1 MSAKCC
7 EIRPMVEG
15 DLEQVMLIEN
25 EAFLAPWRRQDLL
38 YELHDN
44 PINVIYVLE
53 LENEGRRKIVGFID
67 FMVTFSSSTISQ
79 IAVASDYRRHG
90 YAKMLLDSMLKHLKD
105 GYPDEVETITLEVRK
120 HNAIAIAFYEKN
132 GFEAVLIKPHYYDNG
147 DDAIYM
153 IRRLI

>member
-1 MSAKCC
+1 MSTKY

-25 EAFLAPWRRQDLL
+25 EAFVAPWRKQDLL

-44 PINVIYVLE
+44 PINVIYVME
-53 LENEGRRKIVGFID
+53 IEENDKKKIVGFID

-79 IAVASDYRRHG
+79 IAIAEEYRRRG
-90 YAKMLLDSMLKHLKD
+90 YAKILLNSMLRHLKD

-120 HNAIAIAFYEKN
+120 HNASAIAFYERN

>member
-1 MSAKCC
+1 MSTKY

-25 EAFLAPWRRQDLL
+25 EAFVAPWRKQDLL

-44 PINVIYVLE
+44 PINVIYVME
-53 LENEGRRKIVGFID
+53 IEENDKKKIVGFID

-79 IAVASDYRRHG
+79 IAIAEEYRRKG
-90 YAKMLLDSMLKHLKD
+90 YAKILLDSMLRHLKD

-120 HNAIAIAFYEKN
+120 HNAPAIAFYERN

>member
-1 MSAKCC
+1 MSAKYQ
-7 EIRPMVEG
+7 IRLMVED
-15 DLEQVMLIEN
+15 DLEQVMAIEN
-25 EAFLAPWRRQDLL
+25 EAFLAPWRKQDIL

-44 PINVIYVLE
+44 PINVINVLE
-53 LENEGRRKIVGFID
+53 LDEDGKRKIVGFID

-79 IAVASDYRRHG
+79 IAILKDYRRKG
-90 YAKMLLDSMLKHLKD
+90 YAKLLLDSMLTHLKD

-120 HNAIAIAFYEKN
+120 HNAAAIAFYEKN
-132 GFEAVLIKPHYYDNG
+132 GFEAILIKPHYYDNG

>member
-1 MSAKCC
+1 MSR
-7 EIRPMVEG
+7 EHTIRLMIES

-25 EAFLAPWRRQDLL
+25 EAFIAPWRSQDFL
-38 YELHDN
+38 YELHEN

-53 LENEGRRKIVGFID
+53 IEEDGKKKIIGFID

-79 IAVASDYRRHG
+79 IAIAKEHRRKG
-90 YAKMLLDSMLKHLKD
+90 FAKILLDSMLKHLKN

-120 HNAIAIAFYEKN
+120 HNAAAIAFYEKN

>member
-1 MSAKCC
+1 MSAKY

-25 EAFLAPWRRQDLL
+25 EAFVAPWRKQDLL

-44 PINVIYVLE
+44 PINVIYVME
-53 LENEGRRKIVGFID
+53 IEENDKKKIVGFID

-79 IAVASDYRRHG
+79 IAIAEEYRRRG
-90 YAKMLLDSMLKHLKD
+90 YAKILLNSMLRHLKD

-120 HNAIAIAFYEKN
+120 HNASAIAFYERN

>member
-1 MSAKCC
+1 MNTKY
-7 EIRPMVEG
+7 EIRLMIES
-15 DLEQVMLIEN
+15 DLEQVTLIEN
-25 EAFLAPWRRQDLL
+25 EAFLSPWRRQDLL
-38 YELHDN
+38 YELNDN

-53 LENEGRRKIVGFID
+53 IEEDTKKKIVGFID

-79 IAVASDYRRHG
+79 IAIAKEYRRKG
-90 YAKMLLDSMLKHLKD
+90 YAKILLDSMLKHLKD

-120 HNAIAIAFYEKN
+120 HNTPAIAFYEKN

>member
-1 MSAKCC
+1 MSTKY
-7 EIRPMVEG
+7 EIRLMVEG

-25 EAFLAPWRRQDLL
+25 EAFVAPWRKQDLL

-44 PINVIYVLE
+44 PINVIYVME
-53 LENEGRRKIVGFID
+53 IEENDKKKIVGFID

-79 IAVASDYRRHG
+79 IAIAEEYRRKG
-90 YAKMLLDSMLKHLKD
+90 YAKILLDSMLRHLKD
-105 GYPDEVETITLEVRK
+105 GYPDEVDTITLEVRK
-120 HNAIAIAFYEKN
+120 HNATAIAFYERN